1 MTAIAQRAVGDAAQA
16 AASLSPSQRRAALG
30 TLIIA
35 FVVDILDGTIV
46 NVAVP
51 AIRSDLHASVLAVQ
65 WIVAGYA
72 LAFGMLLISGGRLGD
87 LYGYRRLFLIGI
99 SGFALSSV
107 ACGLAGDALHLVLA
121 RIAQGATAALMAP
134 QVLALIQLLYGPS
147 ERVAVLGMFGLLGGV
162 SAILGPLV
170 GGALIDA
177 DIAGLSWRPIF
188 FINAPIG
195 VAGVIAAF
203 KFLPAGRSAHPLR
216 MDWTG
221 NALVVA
227 TLFALIFPLA
237 IGRDLG
243 WPFWC
248 IALLVATGPL
258 FWATLRCLKARTDRD
273 GSALLDPG
281 LFRQRSFGLGVIA
294 SLVFALA
301 TAGLLLTMM
310 LVLQIGLAMDPLA
323 AGVAHIPFAIG
334 AGLGVGFIGR
344 GLVPRLGRNVLVLG
358 AMCMI
363 AGIVGLVPVFAAGGP
378 TLPLA
383 LALLLAGLGMGMM
396 AGPLTPIALS
406 RIDGAHAGAA
416 GGVLKAVQQLGS
428 AIGAAGIGAL
438 FLWLAKGAQEA
449 EITRAAFTETSAA
462 LVLLLLI
469 VALLARML
477 PARLFDA

>member
-1 MTAIAQRAVGDAAQA
+1 MTALTADAAQS
-16 AASLSPSQRRAALG
+16 AASLSPAQRRAALG

-35 FVVDILDGTIV
+35 FVVDVLDGTIV

-51 AIRSDLHASVLAVQ
+51 AIRSDLHASALAVQ

-87 LYGYRRLFLIGI
+87 LYGYRRLFLTGIIGF
-99 SGFALSSV
+99 SLSSV
-107 ACGLAGDALHLVLA
+107 ACGLADDALHLVLA

-147 ERVAVLGMFGLLGGV
+147 ERVGVLGMFGLLGGV
-162 SAILGPLV
+162 SAILGPIV

-177 DIAGLSWRPIF
+177 NIAGLGWRPIF
-188 FINAPIG
+188 FINAPLG
-195 VAGVIAAF
+195 VAGVIAAL
-203 KFLPAGRSAHPLR
+203 KFLPVGRSAHPLR

-221 NALVVA
+221 NALVIA

-243 WPFWC
+243 WPLWC
-248 IALLVATGPL
+248 VALLVATLPL
-258 FWATLRCLKARTDRD
+258 VWTTLRYLKARTARD
-273 GSALLDPG
+273 GSALLDPA

-294 SLVFALA
+294 SLIFA
-301 TAGLLLTMM
+301 TATSGLLLTMM
-310 LVLQIGLAMDPLA
+310 LVLQIGLGMDPLT

-344 GLVPRLGRNVLVLG
+344 GLVPKLGRNVLVLG
-358 AMCMI
+358 AACMI
-363 AGIVGLVPVFAAGGP
+363 AGIVALVPVFAAGGP
-378 TLPLA
+378 ATPLA
-383 LALLLAGLGMGMM
+383 LALLMAGLGMGML
-396 AGPLTPIALS
+396 AGPLTPIALA
-406 RIDGAHAGAA
+406 RIDRAHAGAA

-449 EITRAAFTETSAA
+449 EISRQAFTATAGA
-462 LVLLLLI
+462 MVALLLI

>member
-1 MTAIAQRAVGDAAQA
+1 MTAVVADAAQA
-16 AASLSPSQRRAALG
+16 AASLGPGQRRAALG

-35 FVVDILDGTIV
+35 FVVDVLDGTIV

-51 AIRSDLHASVLAVQ
+51 AIRSDLHASALAVQ

-87 LYGYRRLFLIGI
+87 LYGYRRLFLTGIIGF
-99 SGFALSSV
+99 SLSSV
-107 ACGLAGDALHLVLA
+107 ACGLADDALHLVLA

-147 ERVAVLGMFGLLGGV
+147 ERVGVLGMFGLLGGV
-162 SAILGPLV
+162 SAILGPIV

-177 DIAGLSWRPIF
+177 NIGGLGWRPIF
-188 FINAPIG
+188 FINAPLG
-195 VAGVIAAF
+195 VAGVIAAL
-203 KFLPAGRSAHPLR
+203 KFLPGGRSAHPLR

-221 NALVVA
+221 NGLVIA

-248 IALLVATGPL
+248 VALLVATGPL
-258 FWATLRCLKARTDRD
+258 GWMTLRYLTARTAQD
-273 GSALLDPG
+273 GTALLDPA

-294 SLVFALA
+294 SLVFAVA

-310 LVLQIGLAMDPLA
+310 LVLQIGLGMDPLA
-323 AGVAHIPFAIG
+323 AGVAHIPFAVG

-358 AMCMI
+358 ALWMM
-363 AGIVGLVPVFAAGGP
+363 AGIGLLVPVFAWGGP
-378 TLPLA
+378 MLPLA
-383 LALLLAGLGMGMM
+383 VALLLAGLGMGML
-396 AGPLTPIALS
+396 AGPLTPIALA
-406 RIDGAHAGAA
+406 RIDKAHAGAA

-449 EITRAAFTETSAA
+449 EATRAAFTQTAGVMA
-462 LVLLLLI
+462 LLLLT
-469 VALLARML
+469 VAVIARLL

>member
-1 MTAIAQRAVGDAAQA
+1 MTAVTMDAAQA
-16 AASLSPSQRRAALG
+16 AASLSPTQRRAALG

-35 FVVDILDGTIV
+35 FVVDVLDGTIV

-51 AIRSDLHASVLAVQ
+51 AIRSDLHASALAVQ

-87 LYGYRRLFLIGI
+87 LYGYRRLFLTGIIGFSI
-99 SGFALSSV
+99 SSL
-107 ACGLAGDALHLVLA
+107 ACGLADDALHLVLA

-147 ERVAVLGMFGLLGGV
+147 ERVGVLGMFGLLGGV
-162 SAILGPLV
+162 SAILGPIV

-177 DIAGLSWRPIF
+177 NIGGLGWRPIF
-188 FINAPIG
+188 FINAPLG
-195 VAGVIAAF
+195 VAGVIAALTY
-203 KFLPAGRSAHPLR
+203 LPAGRSAHPLR
-216 MDWTG
+216 MDWAG
-221 NALVVA
+221 NGLVVA

-237 IGRDLG
+237 IGRELG
-243 WPFWC
+243 WPLWC
-248 IALLVATGPL
+248 VGLLVAAAPL
-258 FWATLRCLKARTDRD
+258 CWMTLRYLVARTAQD
-273 GSALLDPG
+273 GTALLDPA
-281 LFRQRSFGLGVIA
+281 LFRQRSFGLGVVA
-294 SLVFALA
+294 SLIFAVA

-310 LVLQIGLAMDPLA
+310 LVLQIGLGMDPLA

-358 AMCMI
+358 ALCMM
-363 AGIVGLVPVFAAGGP
+363 AGIGLLVPVFAWGGP
-378 TLPLA
+378 MLPLA
-383 LALLLAGLGMGMM
+383 IALLLAGLGMGML
-396 AGPLTPIALS
+396 AGPLTPIALA
-406 RIDGAHAGAA
+406 RIDKAHAGAA

-449 EITRAAFTETSAA
+449 EVTRAAFTQTAG
-462 LVLLLLI
+462 VMMLLLLV
-469 VALLARML
+469 VALIARLL
-477 PARLFDA
+477 PTRLFDA

>member
-1 MTAIAQRAVGDAAQA
+1 MTAVVADAAQA
-16 AASLSPSQRRAALG
+16 AASLGPGQRRAALG

-35 FVVDILDGTIV
+35 FVVDVLDGTIV

-51 AIRSDLHASVLAVQ
+51 AIRSDLHASALAVQ

-87 LYGYRRLFLIGI
+87 LYGYRRLFLTGIIGF
-99 SGFALSSV
+99 SLSSV
-107 ACGLAGDALHLVLA
+107 ACGLADDALHLVLA

-147 ERVAVLGMFGLLGGV
+147 ERVGVLGMFGLLGGV
-162 SAILGPLV
+162 SAILGPIV

-177 DIAGLSWRPIF
+177 NIGGLGWRPIF
-188 FINAPIG
+188 FINAPLG
-195 VAGVIAAF
+195 VAGVIAAL
-203 KFLPAGRSAHPLR
+203 KFLPGGRSAHPLR

-221 NALVVA
+221 NGLVIA

-243 WPFWC
+243 WPLWC
-248 IALLVATGPL
+248 VALLVATGPL
-258 FWATLRCLKARTDRD
+258 GWMTLRYLTARTAQD
-273 GSALLDPG
+273 GTALLDPA

-294 SLVFALA
+294 SLVFAVA

-310 LVLQIGLAMDPLA
+310 LVLQIGLGMDPLA

-358 AMCMI
+358 ALCMM
-363 AGIVGLVPVFAAGGP
+363 AGIGLLVPVFAWGGP
-378 TLPLA
+378 MLPLA
-383 LALLLAGLGMGMM
+383 VALLLAGLGMGML
-396 AGPLTPIALS
+396 AGPLTPIALA
-406 RIDGAHAGAA
+406 RIDKAHAGAA

-449 EITRAAFTETSAA
+449 EATRAAFTQTAGVMA
-462 LVLLLLI
+462 LLLLT
-469 VALLARML
+469 VAVIARLL